1 MSAKTCQVHERVM
14 PLQDTA
20 HFPTTLEFDVN
31 RFVDVLAQVGYDVSP
46 ALTAMRHQGANPR
59 GRGSAAMDLVR
70 AHGKM
75 QAGYGDGIRQGA
87 STSGSMEEASR
98 SSLFVHQGRGP
109 P

>member
-1 MSAKTCQVHERVM
+1 M

-87 STSGSMEEASR
+87 STSGSMRYQVARR
-98 SSLFVHQGRGP
+98 SSSGHQGRGP

>member
-1 MSAKTCQVHERVM
+1 M

-87 STSGSMEEASR
+87 STSGSMEEVQVARR
-98 SSLFVHQGRGP
+98 SSSTKAGVHP
-109 P
+109 NFIKFS

>member
-75 QAGYGDGIRQGA
+75 QAGYGDG
-87 STSGSMEEASR
+87 
-98 SSLFVHQGRGP
+98 SLRLDARRK
-109 P
+109 